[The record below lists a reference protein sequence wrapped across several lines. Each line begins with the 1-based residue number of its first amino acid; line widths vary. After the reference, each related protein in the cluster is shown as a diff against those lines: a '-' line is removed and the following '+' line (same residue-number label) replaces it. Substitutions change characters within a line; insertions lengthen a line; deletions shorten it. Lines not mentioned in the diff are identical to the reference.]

1 MLSWAITFFVLAL
14 IADLT
19 LAGAQRLSLPW
30 SREA

>member
-1 MLSWAITFFVLAL
+1 VATVLSIVLAL